1 MILTVI
7 FAYFIANCFICV
19 FEMTIDTIFV
29 CYCEDCEENDG
40 VSRPYYMSSGL
51 KESFE
56 ELKTT
61 AERKFRFGKQ
71 VGVEA
76 GNGRRF

>member
-1 MILTVI
+1 MILAVI
-7 FAYFIANCFICV
+7 FAYFIANCFISV
-19 FEMTIDTIFV
+19 FEMTIDTIFI

-40 VSRPYYMSSGL
+40 ISRPYFMSNGL

-56 ELKTT
+56 ELKTA
-61 AERKFRFGKQ
+61 AERKFRFGKP
-71 VGVEA
+71 VGIEA